1 MKTLL
6 LAGTLLL
13 ASAPILAAKN
23 CEELKVEIEAKMKA
37 KGVASFTLDIVASDA
52 TADGQTVGT
61 CEGGSKKIVY
71 KRT

>member
-6 LAGTLLL
+6 LASALLL
-13 ASAPILAAKN
+13 ASTPIWAAKN
-23 CEELKVEIEAKMKA
+23 CEELKSEIDAKMKA

-52 TADGQTVGT
+52 AADGQTVGT
-61 CEGGSKKIVY
+61 CEGGTKKIVY